1 MGNCTKIVSRRAAG
15 SLLTTYVA
23 HTILHLH
30 LQTGVDMSRQD
41 YIAELKLQ
49 QAHVDSYDEWCE
61 LQTVINEME
70 QQLEAVC

>member
-1 MGNCTKIVSRRAAG
+1 
-15 SLLTTYVA
+15 
-23 HTILHLH
+23 LH